1 MLYLILSKSCW
12 QNQAAEMFIILLK
25 LMTLCTQMADPLT
38 ALMHA
43 VQVMNLLKTL
53 ILRTLRNRKAAPHEV
68 QSPPSSPGVPDTEE
82 PEHNPQAAL
91 WVEDAGSSRNDL
103 AGSLYN
109 RHDRQWS
116 QTSTT
121 GLLNGHDRT
130 SSQCSMGGV
139 WMGHDRSGS
148 QQLPPLPFLGVPDRH
163 ISHNTLFNTSQ
174 STNPFLTSQDNNNSQ
189 SPFHSIPER
198 KDTQSEVLNTL
209 DSHGSH
215 CEEPQGNFSPFLLF
229 PPTNSFRKNKGVG
242 GSGRLSTSIDQRS
255 ERVEAW

>member
-1 MLYLILSKSCW
+1 
-12 QNQAAEMFIILLK
+12 
-25 LMTLCTQMADPLT
+25 MADPLT

-53 ILRTLRNRKAAPHEV
+53 ILRTLRNRKAAVRDV
-68 QSPPSSPGVPDTEE
+68 QSPPSSPGVPDMEE
-82 PEHNPQAAL
+82 PEHDPQAAL
-91 WVEDAGSSRNDL
+91 WVEDASSSRNDL

-109 RHDRQWS
+109 RHDRHWS
-116 QTSTT
+116 QTSST

-163 ISHNTLFNTSQ
+163 ISYNTLCNTSE
-174 STNPFLTSQDNNNSQ
+174 STNPFLTSQDNSNSQ
-189 SPFHSIPER
+189 SSFHAIPER
-198 KDTQSEVLNTL
+198 KGAQSEILNTL

-215 CEEPQGNFSPFLLF
+215 CEEPRGNFSPFLLF